1 VHQIQT
7 AQEASQNSE
16 YKKAL
21 AELLYQLADDDFL
34 LAFRGSEWL
43 GLAPHIEEDIAYSS
57 INQDTMGHAVMYY
70 QLLEELGEGSA
81 NSLAHGRSASERKN
95 AIFAEL
101 ANGSGTYLEE
111 PRYDWAFAVV
121 RHYFY
126 DIHKKLKLE
135 SLQKSSYLPLRN
147 AAAKMKME
155 LYYHLMHW
163 RVWFNQLSLSG
174 GEGKTR
180 MYAAIQKAWEDLGGL
195 LSHGPYER
203 SMADYGLIE
212 EPSSFLNR
220 WEKEMQLIFA
230 DVGIPYPRSPQMK
243 KGDGRDGTHS
253 NDLNQALATLN
264 EVYVL
269 DPQASW

>member
-7 AQEASQNSE
+7 AQEAIQNND

-21 AELLYQLADDDFL
+21 TELLYQLADDDFL

-81 NSLAHGRSASERKN
+81 DSLAHGRIASERKN
-95 AIFAEL
+95 AIFTEL

-126 DIHKKLKLE
+126 DIYKKLKLE
-135 SLQKSSYLPLRN
+135 SLQKSSYQPLVT

-155 LYYHLMHW
+155 LYYHIMHW
-163 RVWFNQLSLSG
+163 KVWFNQLCLSG

-180 MYAAIQKAWEDLGGL
+180 MSAAIQKAWEEIGGL
-195 LSHGPYER
+195 MSSGPNER
-203 SMADYGLIE
+203 LMAGFGLIE
-212 EPSSFLNR
+212 EPSVFLAR
-220 WEKEMQLIFA
+220 WEKEMKQVFA
-230 DVGIPYPRSPQMK
+230 DAGLSYPGSPQMK
-243 KGDGRDGTHS
+243 QGDGRAGTHS
-253 NDLNQALATLN
+253 KDLNQALDTLN
-264 EVYVL
+264 EVYAL